1 MLDIQFPAPNSISNL
16 TDIEQAKI
24 LFRVANA
31 QFKKALEFYTLEKG
45 YLKEHIEIK
54 QDMSKLYKYL
64 ALMEAD

>member
-1 MLDIQFPAPNSISNL
+1 MLDIQFPASNSISNL

-54 QDMSKLYKYL
+54 
-64 ALMEAD
+64 